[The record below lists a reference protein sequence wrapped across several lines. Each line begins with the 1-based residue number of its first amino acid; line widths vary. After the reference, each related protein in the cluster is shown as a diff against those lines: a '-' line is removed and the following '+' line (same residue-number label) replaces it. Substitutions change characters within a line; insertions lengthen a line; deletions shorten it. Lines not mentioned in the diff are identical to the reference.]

1 MDRIYMA
8 SPVGTLCLCA
18 TERGLAEVH
27 IVEAGEGLKEER
39 SSPLLERAREQLKG
53 YFEGR
58 LRAFDLPFALE
69 GTEFQRLV
77 WAALCEI
84 PYGET
89 ASYGEIA
96 RRIGRP
102 RAVRAVGGANHNNP
116 LAIVVPCHRVIG
128 SDGRLVGYGG
138 GLDVKQWLLDH
149 ERRHALP
156 L

>member
-1 MDRIYMA
+1 MSQIHLS
-8 SPVGTLCLCA
+8 SPVGVIRLKAVEKGL
-18 TERGLAEVH
+18 TEIH
-27 IVEAGEGLKEER
+27 ILRPGESPGGE
-39 SSPLLERAREQLKG
+39 SPSPLLERAREQMAG
-53 YFEGR
+53 YFAGN
-58 LRAFDLPFALE
+58 LRVFDVPFALE
-69 GTEFQRLV
+69 GTDFQRLV

-84 PYGET
+84 PYGTT

-128 SDGRLVGYGG
+128 SDGSLVGYGG
-138 GLDVKQWLLDH
+138 GLSVKQWLLDH

-156 L
+156 R